1 MVETRSMPK
10 SREGFW
16 LWLFKIVAGLM
27 IVVLLGLHFVVN
39 HLLAPGGLLTHAEVV
54 QYYQIPIIPF
64 IEVVFLVFV
73 IAHALVGL
81 RSILLD
87 LNPSNAVLRVTDIL
101 FWLAGI
107 GFSIYGIWLVIV
119 ITQQGVGR

>member
-1 MVETRSMPK
+1 MPK

-27 IVVLLGLHFVVN
+27 IVILLGLHFVVN

-54 QYYQIPIIPF
+54 QYYQLPLIPII
-64 IEVVFLVFV
+64 EVIFLVFV
-73 IAHALVGL
+73 IAHALIGL

-87 LNPSNAVLRVTDIL
+87 LNPSNSVLRVTDIL

-107 GFSIYGIWLVIV
+107 GFSIYGTWLVIV
-119 ITQQGVGR
+119 VVQQGAGM